1 VILVVALNPALDITH
16 RLDHVDWAGVNR
28 PAAVHVSP
36 GGKGLNVARVLRAL
50 GADVLLTALAGGQAG
65 NVVRSALSD
74 NAIPACITQTS
85 GETRRTF
92 AVVDTGRGETAIFNE
107 PGPRIL
113 ASEYAA
119 FLDCY
124 AGAVARSSAVVLSGS
139 LPPGLP
145 VSAYADLIRLAA
157 DAGVPSLL
165 DTSGPAL
172 TAGLA
177 AGPAV
182 VMPNLDELETAAGRP
197 LRPAGR
203 DGELAAAPPAG
214 DREPGRLEGGERY
227 AAVVQAAGQL
237 RRAGAGAAVVTLGAD
252 GLLAVTGSGCW
263 HAAAPPA
270 SGNPTGA
277 GDAAAAGLALG
288 MAAGTPWPER
298 LAQAAALGAA
308 AVAAPV
314 AGQFDPADYD
324 RALAAVQV
332 TSWELP

>member
-1 VILVVALNPALDITH
+1 MILVVALNPALDITH

-50 GADVLLTALAGGQAG
+50 GADVLLAALAGGQAG

-74 NAIPACITQTS
+74 SGIPACITEIS

-107 PGPRIL
+107 PGPRIA

-124 AGAVARSSAVVLSGS
+124 AGAVARCAAVVLSGS

-145 VSAYADLIRLAA
+145 DSAYADLIGLAA

-177 AGPAV
+177 GGPAV
-182 VMPNLDELETAAGRP
+182 VKPNSAELEAAVGRP
-197 LRPAGR
+197 LRRA
-203 DGELAAAPPAG
+203 DGQ
-214 DREPGRLEGGERY
+214 DSERY

-252 GLLAVTGSGCW
+252 GLLAVTDGGCW

-270 SGNPTGA
+270 RGNPTGA

-288 MAAGTPWPER
+288 MAAGTPWPQR

-314 AGQFDPADYD
+314 AGQFEVADYD
-324 RALAAVQV
+324 QALAAVQV
-332 TSWELP
+332 ISWEVP

>member
-1 VILVVALNPALDITH
+1 MILVVALNPALDITH

-50 GADVLLTALAGGQAG
+50 GADVLLAALAGGQAG

-74 NAIPACITQTS
+74 NAIPACITEIS

-172 TAGLA
+172 TAGLRPARPSSSRTWMSSKRPA
-177 AGPAV
+177 AASAGRRPGQRASR
-182 VMPNLDELETAAGRP
+182 DAAGRRP
-197 LRPAGR
+197 GTWPGPGQRALRGRCAGR
-203 DGELAAAPPAG
+203 WPVAARPGRRGRHARRGRAAGG
-214 DREPGRLEGGERY
+214 DRERLL
-227 AAVVQAAGQL
+227 A
-237 RRAGAGAAVVTLGAD
+237 RRGAARYREPD
-252 GLLAVTGSGCW
+252 
-263 HAAAPPA
+263 
-270 SGNPTGA
+270 GA

-288 MAAGTPWPER
+288 MAAGTPWPDR
-298 LAQAAALGAA
+298 LGQAAALGAA

-324 RALAAVQV
+324 RALAAVRV
-332 TSWELP
+332 SSWELP